1 MQPLTQPLAQ
11 PLTQQT
17 QTQQTQTQQT
27 QTQQCVSKETMMRL
41 LKDVRDMM
49 TCSESGIYYK
59 HSETNMMIGYAMI
72 VGPPDSLYAG
82 GYYFYRFKFPMD
94 YPHAPPLVEFLTN
107 DGETRM
113 HPNMYKNRR
122 MCMSLLN
129 SWRGEQ
135 WSGCQS
141 IRSILLTIMSLLDDK
156 PLLHEPG
163 ITDKNPDYEAYHRII
178 QFKNYEFSMLHLLK
192 SEDAFRSTIADIEF
206 HDQFYEHMCAK
217 FRQTHPQH
225 LEKLS
230 GLLEQNP
237 QPVVLRTTHVYQLT
251 ATVNYASAMRAFQE
265 CVQRLS
271 P

>member
-1 MQPLTQPLAQ
+1 MQQMQPTHQM
-11 PLTQQT
+11 QQT
-17 QTQQTQTQQT
+17 QQM
-27 QTQQCVSKETMMRL
+27 QQCVSKETMMRL

-82 GYYFYRFKFPMD
+82 GYYFYRFKFPPD

-122 MCMSLLN
+122 MCVSILN

-163 ITDKNPDYEAYHRII
+163 ITDKNQDYEAYHRII

-192 SEDAFRSTIADIEF
+192 SADVFRSTIVDIEF
-206 HDQFYEHMCAK
+206 HEQFYEHMRAN
-217 FRQTHPQH
+217 FRQTHPRH

-237 QPVVLRTTHVYQLT
+237 LPVMLRTTHVYQLT